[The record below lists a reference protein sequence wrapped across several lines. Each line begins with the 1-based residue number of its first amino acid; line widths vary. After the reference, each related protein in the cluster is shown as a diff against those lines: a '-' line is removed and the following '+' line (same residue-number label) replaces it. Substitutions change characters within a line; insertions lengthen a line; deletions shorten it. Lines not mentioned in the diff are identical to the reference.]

1 MSIARLKVLGST
13 HKNSRLIFMCA
24 SGDTVYASEVLA
36 KQILMQ
42 DEEWSARAT
51 GVYLRK

>member
-24 SGDTVYASEVLA
+24 SGDTVYASENREA
-36 KQILMQ
+36 
-42 DEEWSARAT
+42 DFDARRRMEREGDGSLPA
-51 GVYLRK
+51 